1 MVFFFASQMFAEIQD
16 DNFELEQ
23 VYQFEEVSES
33 AKKDSKAQRDTQIS
47 TDESETNKASGRL
60 FTLIELLEGA
70 KKNYNL
76 EAKELAILQ
85 AQAVNRAAYGE
96 FLPTLDGAYQ
106 YQDTDNPSMR
116 LKAHTSSAK
125 ANWEIFSGFKTYN
138 KVREKGSLYRAS
150 IEDKEHTKDQLFLNI
165 IEQYYGYFTNRAQLL
180 SLEQKR
186 TQLES
191 NIKRV
196 ERLYNAGLTTI
207 DDVESL
213 RAEVLATEHEL
224 ANIKMEIEK
233 NKFMLSLLSN
243 TEVEALERKSI
254 KTPLFLR
261 AEVLATEHELA
272 NIKMEI
278 EKNKFM
284 LSLLSNTEVE
294 ALERKS
300 IKTPLFKLD
309 ENRHDLNMLNF
320 QAQSA
325 KYQARQINYLPI
337 ISVSDTYVI
346 NSDITKNGSLTFKDL
361 PPNMTADSMLP
372 MIQRSFPLNQNQIMI
387 SATIHLDALTI
398 YRQNEAARLGY
409 MKSLKELAYKK
420 EEQKKDERMYRKSLE
435 IAVAKIKASEA
446 ALRSANIAFD
456 NVAKKYD
463 AQILNFTDYLQSLT
477 KKVEAEATYN
487 QALNNYEM
495 QKAYYIYYSGQDLAQ
510 HIE

>member
-1 MVFFFASQMFAEIQD
+1 MRKGILCMVFFFASQMFAEIQD
-16 DNFELEQ
+16 DNFEPEQ

-33 AKKDSKAQRDTQIS
+33 AKEDSKAQGDTQIS
-47 TDESETNKASGRL
+47 TDERETNKTSGRL

-138 KVREKGSLYRAS
+138 KVREKGLLYRAS

-191 NIKRV
+191 SIKRV

-207 DDVESL
+207 DDVES
-213 RAEVLATEHEL
+213 
-224 ANIKMEIEK
+224 
-233 NKFMLSLLSN
+233 
-243 TEVEALERKSI
+243 
-254 KTPLFLR
+254 LR

-337 ISVSDTYVI
+337 VSVSDTYVI
-346 NSDITKNGSLTFKDL
+346 NSDITKNGSLAFKDL
-361 PPNMTADSMLP
+361 PPGMNANDMLP

-387 SATIHLDALTI
+387 SATIRLDALTI